1 MFSTKTT
8 THNHSGFSLYTADG
22 KPKYL
27 NQAERKRFL
36 ECAST
41 RDKSIRLLCHVLVY
55 SGCRLT
61 EALNLSRDSILE
73 PEKALSIRSLKK
85 RSQVSFRHVPVPN
98 ELIKELVELSQE
110 NPSRLFKWQR
120 TQALHHVKQVM
131 KSADID
137 GVRGTARGLRHTF
150 GTHGMH
156 RGIPLT
162 LLQRWFGHSKLE
174 MTAIYTQVLGQEERD
189 IASKMW

>member
-36 ECAST
+36 ECANT
-41 RDKSIRLLCHVLVY
+41 RDRS
-55 SGCRLT
+55 
-61 EALNLSRDSILE
+61 SILE

-85 RSQVSFRHVPVPN
+85 RSQVSFRHVPVPS
-98 ELIKELVELSQE
+98 ELIKELGELSQE

-189 IASKMW
+189 IASKMWW